1 MKNQNVLLMCEPRFY
16 DIQYAIN
23 PWMQGNIGRVHQAT
37 SLEQWKR
44 LQQTIAALGKVE
56 TITPV
61 SGLPD
66 MTFAANAGLV
76 YEKAF
81 VPARCRYPQR
91 QPEARYFSQ
100 WFRERRY
107 RIVELGSEATF
118 EGEGDALFQPGRPL
132 LWGGYGLRTSLAA
145 HRDLA
150 ELFDVE
156 VVPLRLVDE
165 RFYHLDTCLCPLPED
180 RILYYPGAFDRESVE
195 AIRSRVPDSRRFEVG
210 AADALNFACNA
221 LVLDHAFLSNF
232 AGRELRGKLESWGY
246 EVVAC
251 PMSEFVLSGGSVKCL
266 VLRLVHPSVAAAA
279 AAARPATAICERE
292 VAAEGHLLD
301 RGLANQM
308 LDSVKESGC
317 DFRIGEFRVAQHHEQ
332 HSSIRFSV
340 IAPSQERLKTVL
352 ERLLKAG
359 ARPSQGETDARIESV
374 TNNGVAPRDFY
385 GTTIYP
391 TEVRI
396 LGQWIRVGSQRMD
409 AAIVTR
415 ALPQGPEAHCVLI
428 RDLKIG
434 DQVVCGV
441 DGIRIYTH
449 QETQQHEPFGFMTSP
464 VSSERRVEAAIED
477 LAWEMRRAREQK
489 ERIVV
494 VAGPV
499 VIHTGGGPHLARL
512 IRLGYVQA
520 LLGGNAIAVHDIEQA
535 LFGTSLGVDLR
546 RGGPAH
552 GGHQHHLRAINSIRA
567 SGGIAAAVRQGI
579 LRQGV
584 LYECVAGK
592 VPFCLAGS
600 IRDDGPLPETQM
612 NLIAAQEEYARLIR
626 GASIILML
634 ASTLHS
640 IGTGNMT
647 PAGVRLVCV
656 DINPSVAVKLSDRG
670 STESWSI
677 VTDVGLF
684 LRLLADR
691 LEEEY

>member
-1 MKNQNVLLMCEPRFY
+1 MKNQISLLMCEPRFY
-16 DIQYAIN
+16 DVEYAIN
-23 PWMQGNIGRVHQAT
+23 PWMEGNIGRVDHRA
-37 SLEQWKR
+37 SKEQWNR
-44 LQQTIAALGKVE
+44 LRAIVAPLAKVDVIE
-56 TITPV
+56 PV

-66 MTFAANAGLV
+66 MTFAANGGLI
-76 YEKAF
+76 YEEVF
-81 VPARCRYPQR
+81 VPARYRFPQR
-91 QPEARYFSQ
+91 QPEAPHFAQ

-107 RIVELGSEATF
+107 RIAELGGEVTF
-118 EGEGDALFQPGRPL
+118 EGEGDALVQPGRPL
-132 LWGGYGLRTSLAA
+132 LWGGYGHRTSLAA
-145 HRDLA
+145 YRGLA
-150 ELFDVE
+150 EIFDVE
-156 VVPLRLVDE
+156 IVPLRLIDE

-180 RILYYPGAFDRESVE
+180 RLLYYPGAFDAESLE
-195 AIRSRVPDSRRFEVG
+195 IIRRRIPAGQRFEVG
-210 AADALNFACNA
+210 ATDALNFACNA
-221 LVLDHAFLSNF
+221 LVLDRAFIANFISN
-232 AGRELRGKLESWGY
+232 ELGNRLASWGY
-246 EVVAC
+246 EATVC
-251 PMSEFVLSGGSVKCL
+251 PLSQFMLSGGSAKCL
-266 VLRLVHPSVAAAA
+266 VLHLNHPAVPAEALI
-279 AAARPATAICERE
+279 ARQASTICERE
-292 VAAEGHLLD
+292 VWAEGHLLD
-301 RGLANQM
+301 RGLANRM
-308 LDSVKESGC
+308 LDCAKESGC
-317 DFRIGEFRVAQHHEQ
+317 DFAIGEFQVAQSHEQ
-332 HSSIRFSV
+332 LSSIRFRI
-340 IAPSQERLKTVL
+340 IAPSQERLKHVL
-352 ERLLKAG
+352 ERLLKIG
-359 ARPSQGETDARIESV
+359 AKLSQGETDARLEPV
-374 TNNGVAPRDFY
+374 KNDGVAPQDFY

-396 LGQWIRVGSQRMD
+396 RGQWTHVAGQRMD
-409 AAIVTR
+409 AVIVVR
-415 ALPQGPEAHCVLI
+415 ELSVGPEARCTLI
-428 RDLKIG
+428 RNLKAG
-434 DQVVCGV
+434 ERVVCSV
-441 DGIRIYTH
+441 EGIRIHTH
-449 QETQQHEPFGFMTSP
+449 HETQQHEPFGFMTAP

-477 LAWEMRRAREQK
+477 LAWEMRRARERM

-535 LFGTSLGVDLR
+535 FFGTSLGVDLR

-584 LYECVAGK
+584 MYECIVGN

-612 NLIAAQEEYARLIR
+612 NLIAAHEEYAHIIR
-626 GASIILML
+626 GASMVLML

-640 IGTGNMT
+640 IGAGNMT

-656 DINPSVAVKLSDRG
+656 DINPSVAVKLADRG

-684 LRLLADR
+684 LRLLADQ